1 MSKCKHFVSVRFLD
15 EGNNNEKLTCNSVNH
30 TVVTHV
36 ITGETEEEFVW
47 NVVDFIE
54 EFIQVKRDEIEELIV
69 NATYKPCFHDMI
81 KVYNNFVRNETF
93 VKLVMQKANM
103 KAVVENLLVKPWEPK
118 EDSLHIPKKIAFVIQ
133 QNMKNRLFP
142 LIEALQYVK
151 VEK

>member
-1 MSKCKHFVSVRFLD
+1 MSKCKHFISVRFLD

-54 EFIQVKRDEIEELIV
+54 EFVQVKSDEIEELIV
-69 NATYKPCFHDMI
+69 NAKYKPCFYDMI

-93 VKLVMQKANM
+93 VKLVMQKTNM
-103 KAVVENLLVKPWEPK
+103 KAVVEELLVNPWEPK
-118 EDSLHIPKKIAFVIQ
+118 ENSILFTQRVSFVIQ

-142 LIEALQYVK
+142 LIEALQYMK

>member
-1 MSKCKHFVSVRFLD
+1 MSKCKYFASVRFLD
-15 EGNNNEKLTCNSVNH
+15 EGDNNKELTCSSVNH

-36 ITGETEEEFVW
+36 ITGETKEEFVQ

-69 NATYKPCFHDMI
+69 DAKYKPCFHDMI

-103 KAVVENLLVKPWEPK
+103 KAVVEELLITPWEPEENSEYFSK
-118 EDSLHIPKKIAFVIQ
+118 RVAFVIQ

-142 LIEALQYVK
+142 LIKALQYMK
-151 VEK
+151 VER